1 MDIFD
6 VHGQVIDD
14 YRAFTSSFVDVR
26 HSRIREFVN
35 AQLDSGNQWPS
46 PWLSLNPSF
55 ESGGS
60 IPSLVKS
67 GLLDPENEKIFKIKE
82 DPESLIGKTM
92 TLHRH
97 QTEAISAAKTGK
109 SYVLTTGT
117 GSGKS
122 LSYIIPIV
130 DSVLQ
135 STAAN
140 GGRRLPGVKA
150 IIVYPMNALA
160 NSQLGELRKFLK
172 HGYPDGSEP
181 KASQTIAKDRKVSQ
195 CDKTQKIEKQFNEFW
210 EVYNFKHNKEQSR
223 KAFANALKIIKFDD
237 LIEAVK
243 KYNSVRKEG
252 FIFKPNNWLNGKHW
266 DDEYQNNP
274 PQEEEQADKEEF
286 YKAWV
291 NCYCTKPAYKDS
303 KIFKDFVQ
311 ECKAE
316 MTAKTFE
323 AWFQLNLMDVKSDS
337 IIFET
342 EKEFII
348 DALMGENN
356 HCMNGKA
363 KDIIFKVTKKHFGN
377 KNLVFQYM
385 KNGIFLQKEYKL
397 N

>member
-1 MDIFD
+1 MDKKSFILYLDYKKNISALTQSEKGDLLDAIFD
-6 VHGQVIDD
+6 FHEGEEPELQGVVGM
-14 YRAFTSSFVDVR
+14 AFSFIKTDL
-26 HSRIREFVN
+26 EMN
-35 AQLDSGNQWPS
+35 AKKWEEAKNKKSFSGRLGNMSKWH
-46 PWLSLNPSF
+46 
-55 ESGGS
+55 
-60 IPSLVKS
+60 
-67 GLLDPENEKIFKIKE
+67 PELYKKIKKQQI
-82 DPESLIGKTM
+82 SLEEAEEIANDRKGS
-92 TLHRH
+92 
-97 QTEAISAAKTGK
+97 QTIA
-109 SYVLTTGT
+109 
-117 GSGKS
+117 
-122 LSYIIPIV
+122 
-130 DSVLQ
+130 DD
-135 STAAN
+135 
-140 GGRRLPGVKA
+140 R
-150 IIVYPMNALA
+150 
-160 NSQLGELRKFLK
+160 
-172 HGYPDGSEP
+172 